1 MNRSEAAAR
10 IRTLTQDINEA
21 AYRYYVLDA
30 PTISDAAYDRLIRE
44 IEELE
49 SAFPDLIAIDSPT
62 QRVGARPLE
71 IFEPFPHPSPML
83 SLQNAFSDDELKEF
97 DERVCKLLGIS
108 GSIEYMVEPKLD
120 GLAIELIYDGG
131 VLTVGATRGDGTTGE
146 NVTQNVRT
154 IRSIPLRLVTSAQTI
169 PQQLVVRGEAILE
182 NRHFEELN
190 RKRLED
196 GEPAFA
202 NPRNAAAGSLRQL
215 DSRITAARPLSS
227 YLYAPG
233 APITGIESQQ
243 ELLAFFRQIGL
254 RTNPQSRLCRGTDE
268 VLAAYRDL
276 HHKRF
281 DLPYEIDGVVIK
293 VNRFDY
299 QRRLGEVSRSPRW
312 AIAYKF
318 PAIQET
324 TRVRAIVVQVGRTGV
339 LTPVA
344 ELAPVRVGGVEVAR
358 ATLHN
363 QDEVARKDV
372 REGDTVVIQRAGDVI
387 PEVVAVVPEKRP
399 ADAEPFVMPT
409 VCPVCGAPVVREED
423 EAAVRCPNKSC
434 PAQYRERLL
443 HFASRSAMDIEGLGD
458 KLVAQLVDRGFVT
471 TAADLYRLDKD
482 TLAELPRMGEKS
494 ASNLIDALERSKR
507 RPLDRFVFAL
517 GIRHVGEHIAALLV
531 NSFGSLAALMEAS
544 DEDLQHIPGIGPEVA
559 SEVQRFFSNPDSKR
573 EIEELLAAGVRPPA
587 PVRSRR
593 MPQAGTFK
601 DKILVLTGTLSSMA
615 RQQAK
620 VLIEQHGGRVT
631 GSVSKKTD
639 FVVVGENPG
648 SKMAEAEKLGITV
661 LAEDEFL
668 KLVGK
673 K

>member
-1 MNRSEAAAR
+1 MNRPEAAAR
-10 IRTLTQDINEA
+10 IRTLTAEINEA

-30 PTISDAAYDRLIRE
+30 PTISDAAYDRLMR
-44 IEELE
+44 ELE
-49 SAFPDLIAIDSPT
+49 DLESSFPDLIAVDSPT

-83 SLQNAFSDDELKEF
+83 SLQNAFSDEEVKDF

-108 GSIEYMVEPKLD
+108 WPVEYMVEPKLD
-120 GLAIELIYDGG
+120 GLAIELIYDDS
-131 VLTVGATRGDGTTGE
+131 VLSVGSTRGDGTTGE

-154 IRSIPLRLVTSAQTI
+154 IRSIPLRLVASAQEI
-169 PQQLVVRGEAILE
+169 SQRLVVRGEAILE
-182 NRHFEELN
+182 TKYFEEIN
-190 RKRLED
+190 RKRLKS
-196 GEPAFA
+196 GESAFA

-233 APITGIESQQ
+233 APIAGIESQQ
-243 ELLAFFRQIGL
+243 QLLAFFRQIGL
-254 RTNPQSRLCRGTDE
+254 RTNPLSRLCRGTDE

-276 HHKRF
+276 CTKRF
-281 DLPYEIDGVVIK
+281 TLPYEIDGVVIK

-324 TRVRAIVVQVGRTGV
+324 TKVRAIVVQVGRTGV

-344 ELAPVRVGGVEVAR
+344 ELMPVRVGGVEVAR

-372 REGDTVVIQRAGDVI
+372 RVGDTVVIQRAGDVI
-387 PEVVAVVPEKRP
+387 PAVVSVVLEKRP
-399 ADAEPFVMPT
+399 PGSTAFVMPSS
-409 VCPVCGAPVVREED
+409 CPVCSTRVVREGD
-423 EAAVRCPNKSC
+423 EAAVRCPNKNC

-443 HFASRSAMDIEGLGD
+443 HFASREAMDIEGLGD
-458 KLVAQLVDRGFVT
+458 KLVAQLVDRGLIK
-471 TAADLYRLDKD
+471 TAADLYRLDSK
-482 TLAELPRMGEKS
+482 TLAELPRLGEKS
-494 ASNLIDALERSKR
+494 AQNLIDALEASKH

-517 GIRHVGEHIAALLV
+517 GIRHVGKHIAALLV
-531 NSFGSLAALMEAS
+531 DSFGSLEALMQAS
-544 DEDLQHIPGIGPEVA
+544 TEDLLHIPGIGPEVA
-559 SEVQRFFSNPDSKR
+559 SEVQRFFTNPDNR
-573 EIEELLAAGVRPPA
+573 GEIEELLAAGVRPLAPA
-587 PVRSRR
+587 RSGRL
-593 MPQAGTFK
+593 PQAGIFK
-601 DKILVLTGTLSSMA
+601 DKILVLTGTLLSMD
-615 RQQAK
+615 RQRAK
-620 VLIEQHGGRVT
+620 VLIAQQGGRVT

-639 FVVVGENPG
+639 FVVAGENPG
-648 SKMAEAEKLGITV
+648 SKLAEAEKLGVTV
-661 LAEDEFL
+661 LTEDEFL